1 MSARPLAIASFAV
14 ALVAGACGGSGVEGT
29 YSCPENTSLELRDD
43 GTFVGIDGD
52 ERFVGTYEVEGEVI
66 RFFVDGLN
74 TLDGLIQDDG
84 SILFSEEEDPC
95 VKR

>member
-1 MSARPLAIASFAV
+1 MSARPLAIALV
-14 ALVAGACGGSGVEGT
+14 ALAFFAGACGDSGVEGT
-29 YSCPENTSLELRDD
+29 YSCPEETSLELRDD

-52 ERFVGTYEVEGEVI
+52 ERFVGTYEVEGETI
-66 RFFVDGLN
+66 RFFIDGLN
-74 TLDGLIQDDG
+74 TVDGLIQDDG